1 MRYTWDLMPP
11 GAAPSR
17 FVAIV
22 VPATGD
28 AKLWSIDDAPALHPA
43 GDAYLADVRAAFPG
57 DGAVERAIA
66 GRLVHY
72 AGLDEPSPNL
82 VYLAIR
88 ALTELHG
95 GRSLVLELGEGLRVT
110 PLAAPDYAGALA
122 EYDALG
128 LDGAPAA
135 PMP

>member
-1 MRYTWDLMPP
+1 MRTTWDLMPP
-11 GAAPSR
+11 GAVPSR

-22 VPATGD
+22 VPAAVD
-28 AKLWSIDDAPALHPA
+28 AKLWSIDDAPGLRPA
-43 GDAYLADVRAAFPG
+43 GAAYLADVRAAFPG
-57 DGAVERAIA
+57 DGAVARTIA

-72 AGLDEPSPNL
+72 AGMDEPSPNL
-82 VYLAIR
+82 VYLAIH

-95 GRSLVLELGEGLRVT
+95 GRSVVLEVGEGLRVT
-110 PLAAPDYAGALA
+110 PLAAADHAGALA

-135 PMP
+135 PAP